1 MNTAKIAR
9 MIHTVVTI
17 MAGVGLLISRNVW
30 GDNMFEMTVLFVGV
44 YLLSKGIC
52 IYLLGK

>member
-17 MAGVGLLISRNVW
+17 MAGVGMLISEKVW
-30 GDNMFEMTVLFVGV
+30 GQDMFQMVVLFIGA

>member
-1 MNTAKIAR
+1 MKIANVAR
-9 MIHTVVTI
+9 MIHTIVTI
-17 MAGVGLLISRNVW
+17 VAGVGLLISRKVW
-30 GDNMFEMTVLFVGV
+30 GDNMFEMTVLFVGA